1 MLRQVSHSLLRIRRF
16 RKDEEGATAIEFAII
31 APVLL
36 LIMFGIVEFS
46 LAAFTQSV
54 MEGATTLSSRLG
66 KTGYSEQGLSRE
78 DTIRAALDNRAG
90 TFLDVD
96 RITIASKFYGQFDQI
111 GDEEPYIDT
120 NHNLRYDTGET
131 YTDVNGNGH
140 WDADMASQGY
150 GDANDIVVYTVTYP
164 WRVMSPLMKPFFE
177 DGILEL
183 RSVAVVKNEPY

>member
-1 MLRQVSHSLLRIRRF
+1 MLWQRFAFSPMPCRF
-16 RKDEEGATAIEFAII
+16 RRDESGTAAIEFAVI

-36 LIMFGIVEFS
+36 LIMFGIIEFS
-46 LAAFTQSV
+46 LAMFMQSV

-66 KTGYSEQGLSRE
+66 KTGYSQQGISRE
-78 DTIRAALDNRAG
+78 DTIRAALNQRAG

-96 RITIASKFYGQFDQI
+96 EITITSKFYGQFDQI

-120 NHNLRYDTGET
+120 NHNHRYDTGET

-140 WDADMASQGY
+140 WDADMAEPGY

-164 WRVMSPLMKPFFE
+164 WQIMTPVMRPFF
-177 DGILEL
+177 DNGILPL